1 MYIVLLYCVLVVS
14 IEGIEIKQKNKACFM
29 AGNAR
34 NRYAGGKSR
43 WLIWFHLYKANV
55 SAAHI
60 VDFLLIFFKK
70 KYCFP
75 SVSYA

>member
-1 MYIVLLYCVLVVS
+1 MYSVLVYCVLVVS

-34 NRYAGGKSR
+34 TRYAGGKSR
-43 WLIWFHLYKANV
+43 WLIWFHFYK
-55 SAAHI
+55 AHI